1 MSLLGKDEE
10 KPTIIPPQERKEVLV
25 SKLLTEATEKD
36 DSTLVNFV
44 LCHCWNKDQIFIATS
59 KDGIGLLHHAVR
71 NNFPN
76 TVRVLIE
83 HGVNV
88 NYRNKEGNTSLHV
101 SAQLGFEMIVNLLI
115 ESGCNPFIENSV
127 GKQAI
132 DCVDKKDHVI
142 KENLR
147 KYAVKCSRVKVMKN
161 LETWKNIVAEEERT
175 AEEMKKKSKLRVP
188 KARRKTSVIQVPT
201 LKRTDSGIIS
211 DFDSDKSPSY
221 SSLASTS
228 PSNSK
233 QQITEE
239 KENDKKLGKSKSFS
253 VKDITHQYNNVTN
266 ALRKLSSNAN
276 KNSNDGNNSK
286 DTVQRKTSKT
296 EIRKHSSGGGMIVS
310 ALYGGADQKKTSKRR
325 KKIDRTQRMS
335 LPLLPIFAPP
345 ESYI

>member
-1 MSLLGKDEE
+1 MSLLGKEE
-10 KPTIIPPQERKEVLV
+10 DKVVITTPPAERKEVLV
-25 SKLLTEATEKD
+25 SRLLTEATDKD
-36 DSTLVNFV
+36 DSTLVNFI
-44 LCHCWNKDQIFIATS
+44 LCNCWNKNHIFITTS

-132 DCVDKKDHVI
+132 DCVEKKDHAI

-175 AEEMKKKSKLRVP
+175 AEEMKKKTKLRVT

-221 SSLASTS
+221 LSLASTS
-228 PSNSK
+228 SSNSK
-233 QQITEE
+233 QQMTEE

-253 VKDITHQYNNVTN
+253 VKDITHQYNSVTN
-266 ALRKLSSNAN
+266 ALRKLSSNA
-276 KNSNDGNNSK
+276 KNSSNDRDSK
-286 DTVQRKTSKT
+286 DSKT
-296 EIRKHSSGGGMIVS
+296 EIQKQSGGGGMKVTT
-310 ALYGGADQKKTSKRR
+310 LYGGAEQKKTSKRR

>member
-1 MSLLGKDEE
+1 MSLLGKDV
-10 KPTIIPPQERKEVLV
+10 KLTIIPAPEERKEVLV
-25 SKLLTEATEKD
+25 SKLLREATEQD
-36 DSTLVNFV
+36 DWTLVNFV
-44 LCHCWNKDQIFIATS
+44 LCHCWNKDHIFVTTS

-101 SAQLGFEMIVNLLI
+101 SAQLGFEAVVNLLI
-115 ESGCNPFIENSV
+115 ESGCNPFIENTV

-132 DCVDKKDHVI
+132 DCVEKNNHAI

-147 KYAVKCSRVKVMKN
+147 KYAVKCSRVKLMKN
-161 LETWKNIVAEEERT
+161 LETWKNILAEEERT
-175 AEEMKKKSKLRVP
+175 AEEMKKKTRVSKP
-188 KARRKTSVIQVPT
+188 RRKTNVIQVPT

-211 DFDSDKSPSY
+211 DFDGDKSPSY
-221 SSLASTS
+221 LSLTSTS
-228 PSNSK
+228 STSNSK
-233 QQITEE
+233 QPITEE
-239 KENDKKLGKSKSFS
+239 KESEKKLGKSKSFS
-253 VKDITHQYNNVTN
+253 HQYNNVTN
-266 ALRKLSSNAN
+266 ALRKLSSHG
-276 KNSNDGNNSK
+276 KNSNDSSK
-286 DTVQRKTSKT
+286 DATQRKTSRAET
-296 EIRKHSSGGGMIVS
+296 RKQSAGGGMKVS
-310 ALYGGADQKKTSKRR
+310 TLYGGAEQKNNLKRR